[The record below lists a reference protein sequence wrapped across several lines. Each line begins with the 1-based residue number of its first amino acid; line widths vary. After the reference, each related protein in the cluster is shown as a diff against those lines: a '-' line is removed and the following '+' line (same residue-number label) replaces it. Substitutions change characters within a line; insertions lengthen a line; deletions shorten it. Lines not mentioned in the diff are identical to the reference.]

1 MDILKPGY
9 LIFLLLALII
19 VIEAA
24 GRRTPASSSA
34 ELVSDGSDGHEVTK
48 QAFYL
53 LNDKGLDSE
62 NQECQQM
69 YGFLPCSNNVFGHLF
84 LILVYEYL
92 LFHGE
97 SYLAVGGEEIFKILG
112 PGVFGASAFHLI
124 SALPETLLV
133 LASELLSSK
142 EVAEEYVY
150 SGVGLLAGSSILQL
164 TVIWG
169 TCAILGCHVL
179 HCELP
184 PPSSCLMIRIT
195 DSGITT
201 DKETSYIARIM
212 FSSVTPFLIIQLLKV
227 VPSSSGQQAVM
238 LTDLFVTLVFLFL
251 YFIYQIFQ
259 PWIQQRRLEYVKHEY
274 LVLRILK
281 HVQKHAL
288 RQILTEDGRPN
299 IAAIR
304 RFFEDIDNNRDDVIS
319 PSELRE
325 VLLEVKFKG
334 LHIDKEKA
342 VAEVIKEFDIDGDQ
356 KITKD
361 EFVTGFTRWLD
372 EAKNAMDKKYFSQ
385 KSLRD
390 IYRVFHPW
398 IQNKRKEREMKK
410 NLISEI
416 LQHVE
421 KNAIESLMGEDG
433 TPDEATIRRLF
444 EKLDHDGNNFISQQE
459 LKELI
464 VDIKFGKFPLNAD
477 EAVAK
482 VIEEL
487 DTSGDRL
494 INEEEFVSGIAT
506 VFKATPSFNE
516 VPSKTETQNDIY
528 KKTWEEA
535 DKLVDD
541 EKSNGE
547 VEDKSTWAWCKAIMY
562 VVTGIV
568 ILSVLAE
575 PLIYSVENF
584 SNSANIPSFFVSFI
598 LVPLATNF
606 RAASSVISAAYQK
619 KPRTTSLA
627 LSEIY
632 GGVFMNN
639 VLGFTVLL
647 SLIYF
652 RGITWEFSAEL
663 LVVVIVCTVMGAIAS
678 FRFTFPLWI
687 SVMAI
692 LLYPLSLF
700 LVYLLNDV
708 LDYV

>member
-1 MDILKPGY
+1 
-9 LIFLLLALII
+9 
-19 VIEAA
+19 
-24 GRRTPASSSA
+24 
-34 ELVSDGSDGHEVTK
+34 
-48 QAFYL
+48 
-53 LNDKGLDSE
+53 
-62 NQECQQM
+62 M

-150 SGVGLLAGSSILQL
+150 SGVELLAGSSILQL

-169 TCAILGCHVL
+169 TCVILGCHVL
-179 HCELP
+179 HCGYSETNYISL
-184 PPSSCLMIRIT
+184 SNGTATERFSLYT
-195 DSGITT
+195 LKSKFTGSGITT
-201 DKETSYIARIM
+201 DKGTSYIARIM

-251 YFIYQIFQ
+251 YFVYQIFQ

-281 HVQKHAL
+281 HVQKHSL

-299 IAAIR
+299 VAAIR

-482 VIEEL
+482 LIEEL

-494 INEEEFVSGIAT
+494 INEEEFVSGIAK

-516 VPSKTETQNDIY
+516 VPSKTETRNDIY
-528 KKTWEEA
+528 KVIFYSLFLSFSLYQKMIKMFAQKTWEET